1 MNNEL
6 NTVAQEEQTV
16 PLRPLRQPRLTIRIS
31 QGSLSFAVPDVA
43 ADHQIIFLPYTV
55 RSGVSM
61 AANLREAF
69 RTEELLSKN
78 WSRALVMLDTPYVLL
93 PLDDYDEGDSQR
105 NAIFYHHAITG
116 HQNDV
121 ILTTVL
127 PTLNAAVLFAINKDL
142 KLVIDDHFPDVKFMP
157 LSQPVWNHLH
167 RRSFTGARRKLFG
180 FFHDK
185 RLEIFSYQQNRF
197 RFCNSFEGTKAH
209 DAAFFLLSVWQ
220 QLGMDQRKDEMHLVG
235 TLPEREV
242 ILAELRRFV
251 HNVYVINPTADF
263 NRAPVTQIKGIP
275 YDLIVRFATR
285 V

>member
-6 NTVAQEEQTV
+6 NTGAQKEQAV

-116 HQNDV
+116 RQNDV
-121 ILTTVL
+121 VLTTVL
-127 PTLNAAVLFAINKDL
+127 PTLNAAVLFTINRDL

-167 RRSFTGARRKLFG
+167 RRSSRVLVVSCLAFSTTSVWRFSLISRTVSASVTVSRVRR
-180 FFHDK
+180 
-185 RLEIFSYQQNRF
+185 RMM
-197 RFCNSFEGTKAH
+197 
-209 DAAFFLLSVWQ
+209 LLSSYSPC
-220 QLGMDQRKDEMHLVG
+220 G
-235 TLPEREV
+235 
-242 ILAELRRFV
+242 
-251 HNVYVINPTADF
+251 NS
-263 NRAPVTQIKGIP
+263 
-275 YDLIVRFATR
+275 
-285 V
+285 